1 MCREEKWMHLD
12 ENEAV
17 REGARAGACG
27 RQRPKQTKGKG
38 RFLVG
43 GAEGENAL
51 VQECGTEV
59 SVCCLKACPSR
70 NRLPRWR

>member
-1 MCREEKWMHLD
+1 MCGKEKWRRLD
-12 ENEAV
+12 ENEAMQ
-17 REGARAGACG
+17 EGARTG
-27 RQRPKQTKGKG
+27 QRPKQTKGKG

>member
-1 MCREEKWMHLD
+1 MKMKQCKREQEQ
-12 ENEAV
+12 
-17 REGARAGACG
+17 G
-27 RQRPKQTKGKG
+27 RDQSKQKERGEV
-38 RFLVG
+38 LVG